1 MVIKSDMRVPRRAKQ
16 DGKRGNAP
24 GRPRSFDETQA
35 LQRAMN
41 IFWAKGYEH
50 TSYPEL
56 EEATGLHR
64 QSLRYAFG
72 DKAELFR
79 RAVEHYARN
88 RLDTVCALLQQP
100 GSAVA
105 SIGAVFDFWARDAGA
120 GGGGCLLVNSLAE
133 FADAQRAV
141 APVLVAA
148 NQRLLSA
155 FANAFRTAQVEGTVR
170 PELDP
175 DILAVQALA
184 LGDGMM
190 LHARN
195 GGLHAD
201 PALVLKALL
210 SMARAP
216 PGDCR

>member
-1 MVIKSDMRVPRRAKQ
+1 MAILERTGQ
-16 DGKRGNAP
+16 GGGP

-35 LQRAMN
+35 LDRVMHV
-41 IFWAKGYEH
+41 FWAKGYEH

-56 EEATGLHR
+56 EAATGLHR

-79 RAVEHYARN
+79 RAVEHYARS
-88 RLDTVCALLQQP
+88 RLDTVEALLHRP
-100 GSAVA
+100 GSAA
-105 SIGAVFDFWARDAGA
+105 ANIRAVFDFWARDARASGR
-120 GGGGCLLVNSLAE
+120 GCLMVNSLAE
-133 FADAQRAV
+133 FADALSAV

-148 NQRLLSA
+148 NRRLLTA
-155 FANAFRTAQVEGTVR
+155 FADAFRTAQAEGAIR

-175 DILAVQALA
+175 DILAAQGVA
-184 LGDGMM
+184 LGDGLM

-195 GGLHAD
+195 GGLHAE
-201 PALVLKALL
+201 PGAVLEAFL

-216 PGDCR
+216 PGRRR